1 MILFQV
7 DAVPAADVTWWREGV
22 QIENKDEFH
31 IGEDNYDN
39 YDTEDNY
46 NNEENYMMK
55 MLRMVM
61 TMMRKGDDDYVNPIR
76 MMRMMRKLLFFL
88 QNEHK
93 ATSSPH
99 DLLILLQI
107 PQTLLDHPLGVGF
120 LPGCAMN
127 IASCKPTLR
136 GSQFSPTII
145 RMMTL
150 IISRRGQLVTGG
162 VASVIAWLV
171 GRV

>member
-39 YDTEDNY
+39 YDNEDNY

-61 TMMRKGDDDYVNPIR
+61 TMMR
-76 MMRMMRKLLFFL
+76 
-88 QNEHK
+88 
-93 ATSSPH
+93 
-99 DLLILLQI
+99 
-107 PQTLLDHPLGVGF
+107 
-120 LPGCAMN
+120 
-127 IASCKPTLR
+127 R
-136 GSQFSPTII
+136 G
-145 RMMTL
+145 
-150 IISRRGQLVTGG
+150 GG
-162 VASVIAWLV
+162 
-171 GRV
+171 